1 MLDFSFKKTLSLLLI
16 LILLVLRSKT
26 NNIKIVKIYIYI
38 YMLYICYIYNKYLS
52 TACQKDEN
60 HLIWRQKLQK
70 SFILTKTTK
79 LSD

>member
-1 MLDFSFKKTLSLLLI
+1 
-16 LILLVLRSKT
+16 
-26 NNIKIVKIYIYI
+26 
-38 YMLYICYIYNKYLS
+38 MLYICYIYNKYLS